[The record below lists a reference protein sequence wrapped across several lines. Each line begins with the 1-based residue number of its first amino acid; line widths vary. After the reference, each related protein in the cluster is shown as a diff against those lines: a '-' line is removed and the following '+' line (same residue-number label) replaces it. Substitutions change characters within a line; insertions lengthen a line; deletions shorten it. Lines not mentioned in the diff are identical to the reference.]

1 MSIVVGVRVRPFNTR
16 EKDRQSVCC
25 IEMPGANQTIIR
37 DELGKEKKFT
47 FDHSFWSHD
56 GFRVLEDGYME
67 PDDDKYADQK
77 IVFDTVGKQILDNAW
92 LGYHCC
98 LFAYGQTGSG
108 KSYSMVGY
116 GANKGIVP
124 ISCDEI
130 FKRIGQNKDPD
141 KSFEVQVSMLEIY
154 NEKVQDLLIKPD
166 KRPPS
171 GLKIRESK
179 ILGIFVD
186 GLSKHPVTSYEQI
199 SNKMDEG
206 YNNRTIGSTL
216 MNATSSRAHTIVTI
230 EFRQLTMVAKKKS
243 EKLSMINLVD
253 LAGSERSGSTGA
265 TGDRL
270 KEGCNI
276 NKSLLILGNVINC
289 LADKAIGKNKN
300 MLPPYRDSALTRI
313 LQNALGGNSKTVM
326 ICALSPASIN
336 YEETL
341 STLRYADRAKK
352 IQNKAVINE
361 SEHDKMV
368 RLLKEENVNLK
379 KMIEDLNKKLLGQG
393 GPVGEED
400 KQAFLELK
408 EQYEANQK
416 VMGDMQKTFEEKL
429 EEAKKHES
437 ENIGSRVDK
446 SLPHLLVLNED
457 PQLSHKLRYA
467 LNELPVYVGRKHGN
481 PQPQIVL
488 SGIGIKQNHAVFF
501 REGDNI
507 LLKASDKEAIEY
519 IFINGK
525 KIPEQGQII
534 NHKDRIIFGTNSIF
548 LYMKTSNGND
558 FYDIDWESAQIELQR
573 EMDLE
578 NKKQLEENEKKKQE
592 EINTLRKDY
601 EEEFS
606 KRKNELEEK
615 WRKKLEEY
623 KLKLKEINQ
632 NAEKQKIEQER
643 LNQERKLKEK
653 LEQLEEEKAKKKR
666 EVEIKEKN
674 EMLRREKAK
683 HQQEFIH
690 KSEKLENNLINILK
704 KISKMKIIINELRR
718 NINLDVVLQK
728 NLLEELE
735 EIEAPTNILIRVENY
750 EEGTVY
756 YWTTETFHNRYDL
769 MKELFNKFSDED
781 LDIQNLKK
789 EDDPLWDE
797 AKPVLLG
804 YAFYRLEPVS
814 YLMSNESQISVVSPN
829 GEVVGKIEVDII
841 PHDEN
846 GLEFDEV
853 PETPN
858 ELIGQTLLYKVVIM
872 NLQNIAKNFSY
883 DVHVEYQCFY
893 DHSILKT
900 KDYNEFKEND
910 DNDNLKSTN
919 NTTDNKNN
927 LSEDEK
933 VDIEI
938 NESFEHKIDYLTK
951 EDIDFLVKDKV
962 CFMVYSSE
970 RIEKKGKTP
979 FEEIFNTR
987 KDSLIKEPEEEIKII
1002 EDKKQNNFSIND
1014 NYINN
1019 VKDQNEEPVDI
1030 MVNKNS
1036 NYNNNRI
1043 NNKRENQN
1051 MHSKSNNKKDKKD
1064 NCNIF

>member
-1 MSIVVGVRVRPFNTR
+1 MSIVVGVRVRPFNQR

-25 IEMPGANQTIIR
+25 IEMPGNNQTVIH
-37 DELGKEKKFT
+37 DELGKEKKYT

-56 GFRVLEDGYME
+56 GFRTLENGYME

-77 IVFDTVGKQILDNAW
+77 IVFETVGKQILDNAW
-92 LGYHCC
+92 QGYHCC

-130 FKRIGQNKDPD
+130 FRRIGENKDAD
-141 KSFEVQVSMLEIY
+141 KTFEVQVSMLEIY

-179 ILGIFVD
+179 VLGIFVD
-186 GLSKHPVTSYEQI
+186 GLTKHPVTSYTEI

-230 EFRQLTMVAKKKS
+230 EFKQLTMVAKKKS

-379 KMIEDLNKKLLGQG
+379 KMIEDLQKKLTGQG
-393 GPVGEED
+393 GVVGED
-400 KQAFLELK
+400 DRKAFLELK

-429 EEAKKHES
+429 EEAKKKES

-446 SLPHLLVLNED
+446 TLPHLLVLNED

-481 PQPQIVL
+481 PTPQITL
-488 SGIGIKQNHAVFF
+488 SGIGIKQNHAIFVK
-501 REGDNI
+501 EGENI
-507 LLKASDKEAIEY
+507 MLKQNDKGAKDH

-525 KIPEQGQII
+525 KIPEKGQII
-534 NHKDRIIFGTNSIF
+534 NHKDRIVFGTNSIF
-548 LYMKTSNGND
+548 LYMKTSNGED
-558 FYDIDWESAQIELQR
+558 FYDIDWESAQMELQKEIEL
-573 EMDLE
+573 ET
-578 NKKQLEENEKKKQE
+578 KKQLEENEKKKQE
-592 EINTLRKDY
+592 EINTLKKDL
-601 EEEFS
+601 EEEYS
-606 KRKNELEEK
+606 KRKNEMEEK
-615 WRKKLEEY
+615 LRKQVEEY
-623 KLKLKEINQ
+623 QLQIKEINQ
-632 NAEKQKIEQER
+632 NAEKQRLEQER
-643 LNQERKLKEK
+643 LNQEKKLKEK

-666 EVEIKEKN
+666 EFEIKEKN
-674 EMLRREKAK
+674 EMIKREQAK
-683 HQQEFIH
+683 KQQEFIH
-690 KSEKLENNLINILK
+690 KSEKLENNLTNILK
-704 KISKMKIIINELRR
+704 KISKMKIIINELKR
-718 NINLDVVLQK
+718 NINLDVALQK
-728 NLLEELE
+728 NLLEELDD
-735 EIEAPTNILIRVENY
+735 INTPTNIVIRVENY

-756 YWTTETFHNRYDL
+756 YWNTETFHNRYDL
-769 MKELFNKFSDED
+769 MKELFNKFNDDD

-797 AKPVLLG
+797 GKPVLLG
-804 YAFYRLEPVS
+804 YAFYKLEPVA
-814 YLMSNESQISVVSPN
+814 YLMDNQSIISIVSPN
-829 GEVVGKIEVDII
+829 GNVVGKIEVDII

-846 GLEFDEV
+846 GNEYDEV
-853 PETPN
+853 PEVPS
-858 ELIGQTLLYKVVIM
+858 ELIGQSLLYKVVIM
-872 NLQNIAKNFSY
+872 NIKNLPKNLSNN
-883 DVHVEYQCFY
+883 VTVQYQCFY
-893 DHSILKT
+893 DHSIIST
-900 KDYNEFKEND
+900 KVYNPYNEKND
-910 DNDNLKSTN
+910 ETLATN
-919 NTTDNKNN
+919 NTDSVENN
-927 LSEDEK
+927 NNSISGEEAK

-938 NESFEHKIDYLTK
+938 NETFEHKIDYLTK
-951 EDIDFLVKDKV
+951 EDIEFLENDKV
-962 CFMVYSSE
+962 CFKIFSTEKV
-970 RIEKKGKTP
+970 EKKGKTP
-979 FEEIFNTR
+979 FEEILNSV
-987 KDSLIKEPEEEIKII
+987 KEPQDLKEPEEEIKRTDGSAIPNGGQKT
-1002 EDKKQNNFSIND
+1002 EEKKAD
-1014 NYINN
+1014 
-1019 VKDQNEEPVDI
+1019 DEPMDE
-1030 MVNKNS
+1030 M
-1036 NYNNNRI
+1036 
-1043 NNKRENQN
+1043 NNKV
-1051 MHSKSNNKKDKKD
+1051 SKDNKKKGDGKDKGKKGKKKPGD
-1064 NCNIF
+1064 KEDCSIF